1 MAEKKKK
8 IHLEVV
14 TPERVTYSD
23 DIIFLEAPAE
33 DGLIGILPNH
43 APLVTALDIGTLL
56 VRKNVE
62 DEFLLPISEG
72 FMEVKPDRINVVVRT
87 AELPSE
93 IDVERAEK
101 AKERAQE
108 RLEADSDKIN
118 YARAEANLEKALAR
132 LRAAEHHERNLI

>member
-1 MAEKKKK
+1 MAKKKK

-56 VRKNVE
+56 VRKDVE

-72 FMEVKPDRINVVVRT
+72 FMEVKPDQINVVVRT

-93 IDVERAEK
+93 IDVERAER

-108 RLEADSDKIN
+108 RLEKDSDKIN
-118 YARAEANLEKALAR
+118 YVRAEASLERALAR
-132 LRAAEHHERNLI
+132 LRAAEHHQRSLI